1 MAYTHIFPH
10 NFPIGSLEEL
20 VISFYLKTQIRSR
33 GSVKNE
39 IGDLTRFVQM
49 LKWSNC
55 SRLLEFGQAP
65 RSSMDVGNE
74 PRTGVRVSVERE
86 KSGV

>member
-55 SRLLEFGQAP
+55 SSLLEFGQAP

-74 PRTGVRVSVERE
+74 PRTGVRVSVEQER
-86 KSGV
+86 SGV